1 MKNIIPVVSSFGGG
15 VLVGGAYAAFIT
27 MLQILPRLIQLTKT
41 RRYLMFYEILLISS
55 SISFTLIY
63 FFEVYLRLNTVFV
76 ILFGLFSGIF
86 LGLFSS
92 ALAETLNVLPI
103 ISKKFKIKKHMKII
117 FFSLL
122 FGKVSGAL
130 YYFLFFSIK

>member
-41 RRYLMFYEILLISS
+41 RRYLMFYEILFISS

-76 ILFGLFSGIF
+76 MLFGLFSGIF

>member
-76 ILFGLFSGIF
+76 ILFGFFSGIF